1 MDIANIPIEN
11 NIKKETYMQLL
22 NIIKDEFTTDEQ
34 KLFVESFQLYLQYDD
49 ENEFIIDLDN
59 IWKWLGFNKKGDCKV
74 LLIKIFEENK
84 DYKIIKNSCK
94 QNFASDSSEAK
105 NIKSRDTRGGH
116 NKENIL
122 MTIKCFKKLCLKSN
136 TKKADEIH
144 DYYIKLKKCNQKCL
158 EKSLQKLLQEK
169 DDKIK
174 ELEKPIYFEVPKEQ
188 WIYVFQEISK
198 KGQNIYKIG
207 LASKSVDK
215 RKQNYKTYAS
225 DGFEEIFR
233 FNTNNCF
240 LLENVVKQL
249 LYKYKYRHVSEKG
262 GTEYYESDIEYIK
275 NIIKISGA
283 FIDTLFGTHDNISK
297 TELVKIINNN
307 IIKNLYGSDEYIK
320 TFLPEIIVNNCQKTF
335 NENQKN
341 IKKKFKKYLD
351 KNDRNDIAEK
361 MCENFNEVLKSILPE
376 DLDYYNNDD
385 YDKYVRERR
394 LSI

>member
-1 MDIANIPIEN
+1 MDIIANIPIEN
-11 NIKKETYMQLL
+11 NIKKETHIQLL
-22 NIIKDEFTTDEQ
+22 NIIKEEFTTDEQ

-49 ENEFIIDLDN
+49 ENEFIIELDN
-59 IWKWLGFNKKGDCKV
+59 IWKWLGFGRIEECKRVLVKNFQKDIDFKISFPQVGGKKKGG
-74 LLIKIFEENK
+74 I
-84 DYKIIKNSCK
+84 
-94 QNFASDSSEAK
+94 
-105 NIKSRDTRGGH
+105 NIGRP
-116 NKENIL
+116 KENIL

-144 DYYIKLKKCNQKCL
+144 DYYIKLEKCNQKCL

-169 DDKIK
+169 DNKIK

-351 KNDRNDIAEK
+351 KNDRNEIAEK

-376 DLDYYNNDD
+376 DLDSYNNDD

>member
-1 MDIANIPIEN
+1 MDIDNIPIEN

-22 NIIKDEFTTDEQ
+22 NIIKEEFTTDEQ

-49 ENEFIIDLDN
+49 ENEFIIELDN
-59 IWKWLGFNKKGDCKV
+59 IWKWLGFGRIEECKRV
-74 LLIKIFEENK
+74 LVKNFQKDIDFKISFPQVGV
-84 DYKIIKNSCK
+84 KIG
-94 QNFASDSSEAK
+94 
-105 NIKSRDTRGGH
+105 RP
-116 NKENIL
+116 KENIL
-122 MTIKCFKKLCLKSN
+122 MTIKCFKKLYLKSN

-144 DYYIKLKKCNQKCL
+144 DYYIKLEKCNQKCL

-169 DDKIK
+169 DNKIK

-351 KNDRNDIAEK
+351 KNDRNEIAEK

-376 DLDYYNNDD
+376 DLDSYNNDD

>member
-1 MDIANIPIEN
+1 MDIIANIPIEN
-11 NIKKETYMQLL
+11 NIKKETHMQLL
-22 NIIKDEFTTDEQ
+22 NIIKDEFTTNEQ

-49 ENEFIIDLDN
+49 ENEFIIELDN
-59 IWKWLGFNKKGDCKV
+59 IWKWLGFCRLAGCKRV
-74 LLIKIFEENK
+74 LVKNFQKDIDFKISFTQVGEKE
-84 DYKIIKNSCK
+84 
-94 QNFASDSSEAK
+94 SSI
-105 NIKSRDTRGGH
+105 NIGRP
-116 NKENIL
+116 KENIL

-144 DYYIKLKKCNQKCL
+144 DYYIKLEKCNQKCL

-169 DDKIK
+169 DNKIK

-215 RKQNYKTYAS
+215 RKKNYKTYAS

-275 NIIKISGA
+275 N
-283 FIDTLFGTHDNISK
+283 T
-297 TELVKIINNN
+297 
-307 IIKNLYGSDEYIK
+307 
-320 TFLPEIIVNNCQKTF
+320 
-335 NENQKN
+335 
-341 IKKKFKKYLD
+341 
-351 KNDRNDIAEK
+351 
-361 MCENFNEVLKSILPE
+361 
-376 DLDYYNNDD
+376 
-385 YDKYVRERR
+385 
-394 LSI
+394 

>member
-1 MDIANIPIEN
+1 MDIIANIPIEN
-11 NIKKETYMQLL
+11 NIKKETHMQLL
-22 NIIKDEFTTDEQ
+22 NIIKEEFTTDEQ

-49 ENEFIIDLDN
+49 ENEFIIELDN
-59 IWKWLGFNKKGDCKV
+59 IWKWLGFSRKEECKRV
-74 LLIKIFEENK
+74 LTKHFTKET
-84 DYKIIKNSCK
+84 DYKIILVKK
-94 QNFASDSSEAK
+94 AAPQV
-105 NIKSRDTRGGH
+105 GGAGGAGL
-116 NKENIL
+116 NKEQIL

-144 DYYIKLKKCNQKCL
+144 DYYIKLEKCNQKCL

-169 DDKIK
+169 DNKIK

-215 RKQNYKTYAS
+215 RKKNYKTYAS

-283 FIDTLFGTHDNISK
+283 FIDTSFGTHDNISK

-351 KNDRNDIAEK
+351 KNDRNEIAEK

-376 DLDYYNNDD
+376 DLDSYNNDD